1 MRCMGTTWAPN
12 WMNYLCTAA
21 NTTWL
26 SLPRS
31 TSGRPRGAGGLML
44 DIVQNKWLHG
54 PKCWHFKRL
63 PLVADCCLHFYH
75 SDPKA
80 KKGKEG
86 RDPADMVKFSKV
98 KPEVKGKPVISFVF
112 LIYLVYSVY
121 VFNCCIIF
129 PDFGSP
135 VSNPRVSDRL
145 LWRRDE
151 PSGSWRLS
159 RWEERKEGR
168 NEYTET

>member
-1 MRCMGTTWAPN
+1 MRCMGTTRASN

-26 SLPRS
+26 SLPRN
-31 TSGRPRGAGGLML
+31 TSGRPRGAGGLTL
-44 DIVQNKWLHG
+44 NIVQNKWLHG

-63 PLVADCCLHFYH
+63 PLVADCCLHFHH

-98 KPEVKGKPVISFVF
+98 KPEVKPVRQTCHIFCVPHISHVF
-112 LIYLVYSVY
+112 
-121 VFNCCIIF
+121 CIC
-129 PDFGSP
+129 
-135 VSNPRVSDRL
+135 VL
-145 LWRRDE
+145 LLNNI
-151 PSGSWRLS
+151 SWFWFSSLRSKSLWS
-159 RWEERKEGR
+159 TSLTAGW
-168 NEYTET
+168 TEWQLTSF